1 MTASRQAKAQGLKSL
16 AQVSQMTGQDV
27 EKLIRWAKDRPELFN
42 IILQGCVRVLTNKGK
57 L

>member
-27 EKLIRWAKDRPELFN
+27 EKLIRWAKDRPELFK
-42 IILQGCVRVLTNKGK
+42 IILLGCVSTVLTNKG
-57 L
+57 